1 MARQNFANLGQFAPR
16 SGRGEILALS
26 QFARIRARQSNQLGG
41 LGMRL
46 SPVFSA
52 CAAFCL
58 AIAAATYP
66 WVAQLFIMA
75 IGFAALIDAV
85 LDLGWGIVKK
95 SRRRRERLAKP
106 VVKEPT
112 VNGEKHTEPI

>member
-1 MARQNFANLGQFAPR
+1 
-16 SGRGEILALS
+16 
-26 QFARIRARQSNQLGG
+26 
-41 LGMRL
+41 MRL
-46 SPVFSA
+46 PPVFSA

-58 AIAAATYP
+58 VITTATYP
-66 WVAQLFIMA
+66 WVAQVLIMA
-75 IGFAALIDAV
+75 IGFATLIDA
-85 LDLGWGIVKK
+85 LFDLGWGIVKK

>member
-1 MARQNFANLGQFAPR
+1 
-16 SGRGEILALS
+16 
-26 QFARIRARQSNQLGG
+26 
-41 LGMRL
+41 MRL

-75 IGFAALIDAV
+75 IGFAALIDAL
-85 LDLGWGIVKK
+85 LDLGWGDCQKVPETKRAARK
-95 SRRRRERLAKP
+95 TRCQGANCEW
-106 VVKEPT
+106 
-112 VNGEKHTEPI
+112 